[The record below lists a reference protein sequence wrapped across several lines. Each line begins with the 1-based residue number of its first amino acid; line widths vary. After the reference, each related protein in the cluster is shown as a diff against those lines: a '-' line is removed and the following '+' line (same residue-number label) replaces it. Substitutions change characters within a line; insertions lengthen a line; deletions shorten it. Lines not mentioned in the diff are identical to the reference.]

1 MDLVKQ
7 THMAANNIK
16 QQTTLT
22 MADGRRIK
30 YTVLKPRKARADE
43 LIFSMTK
50 GPRSNTNRRGQAYNC
65 RATRAERSIIE
76 GNDRAYLKT
85 SG

>member
-1 MDLVKQ
+1 MDLIKQ
-7 THMAANNIK
+7 THMAKNNIK

-30 YTVLKPRKARADE
+30 YTVLKPRKPKADE

-65 RATRAERSIIE
+65 RAVRATRSILSLIHI
-76 GNDRAYLKT
+76 
-85 SG
+85 

>member
-1 MDLVKQ
+1 MTNVLRS
-7 THMAANNIK
+7 TEL
-16 QQTTLT
+16 TTST
-22 MADGRRIK
+22 GRKIK
-30 YTVLKPRKARADE
+30 YTVLKPRKARKHE

-65 RATRAERSIIE
+65 RATRAERSIVE
-76 GNDRAYLKT
+76 GNNRAYLKT

>member
-1 MDLVKQ
+1 
-7 THMAANNIK
+7 MAQNNIISQK
-16 QQTTLT
+16 QFTL
-22 MADGRRIK
+22 ADGRQVT
-30 YTVLKPRKARADE
+30 YTKLKARKPRRDE

-65 RATRAERSIIE
+65 RATRAERSIIS
-76 GNDRAYLKT
+76 GNQQAYLKT

>member
-1 MDLVKQ
+1 
-7 THMAANNIK
+7 MAKNNILSQK
-16 QQTTLT
+16 QFTL
-22 MADGRRIK
+22 ADGRQVT
-30 YTVLKPRKARADE
+30 YTKLKPRKARRDE

-65 RATRAERSIIE
+65 RATRASRSIIE
-76 GNDRAYLKT
+76 GNDRAYLRT